1 MTQRE
6 SCDSEHIRP
15 LLPLIPIPW
24 APPDSEHACV
34 HIKSIGQIMLAFV
47 RMDCGNCDNMK
58 LNANMDTWSMTT
70 DDDGVALEHG
80 SILPT
85 QGQWI
90 ICVCAYGQWIIWQR
104 CNLTGNPEWCIYM
117 I

>member
-34 HIKSIGQIMLAFV
+34 HIKSTGQIMLAFV

-58 LNANMDTWSMTT
+58 LNANWYSCPMTT
-70 DDDGVALEHG
+70 DDDGLALDTE
-80 SILPT
+80 
-85 QGQWI
+85 
-90 ICVCAYGQWIIWQR
+90 AYCPHRVNG
-104 CNLTGNPEWCIYM
+104 
-117 I
+117 